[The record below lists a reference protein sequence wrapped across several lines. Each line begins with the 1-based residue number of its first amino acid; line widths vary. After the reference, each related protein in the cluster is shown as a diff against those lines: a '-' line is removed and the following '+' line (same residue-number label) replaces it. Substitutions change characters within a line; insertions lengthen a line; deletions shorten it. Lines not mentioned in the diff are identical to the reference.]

1 MLHVLIIEDEPFA
14 QNEMQRLLQNT
25 GKEFSVI
32 NCLESVEDSI
42 AWFNTNEAPDVVFC
56 DIQLADGLSFD
67 IFKQIKVK
75 APVIFTTAYDTY
87 AIEAFKVNSIDYLLK
102 PIEQNALNSALDK
115 LEALKVQFSGKE
127 QLLSN
132 TQLENLLAL
141 VKMPQPFKSRMLVK
155 IGDQYKFIPV
165 TKVAY
170 FYAEDNEV
178 LLMTNEK
185 KRYVIDYSIEQL
197 VSMLDPML
205 FYRLNRSFLCH
216 KNAIIK
222 VHRYFNSRL
231 KIDLQPDADSEV
243 LVSRVKVAEFLNWME
258 R

>member
-14 QNEMQRLLQNT
+14 QNELQRLLQNIS
-25 GKEFSVI
+25 KEFSVLD
-32 NCLESVEDSI
+32 CLESVEDAV
-42 AWFNTNEAPDVVFC
+42 AWFNSHEAPDVVFC
-56 DIQLADGLSFD
+56 DIQLADGLSFE
-67 IFKQIKVK
+67 IFTQVKVK

-102 PIEQNALNSALDK
+102 PIEPNALNSALEK
-115 LEALKVQFSGKE
+115 LEAMKEQFSGNE

-132 TQLENLLAL
+132 NQLDNLLAL
-141 VKMPQPFKSRMLVK
+141 VQMPQTYKNRMLVK

-165 TKVAY
+165 ADVAY

-178 LLMTNEK
+178 LLMTSEK

-197 VSMLDPML
+197 VSMLDPNL
-205 FYRLNRSFLCH
+205 FYRLNRSFLSN
-216 KNAIIK
+216 KEAIVK

-231 KIDLQPDADSEV
+231 KIDLQPEADTEV